1 MNPFRFFMLLL
12 IEHNENIDFDR
23 YMIVIDDDNA
33 VRYGRISGNDFIAC
47 NDDNCSHYDHANRKE
62 KEAWEHAGRIYRND
76 ADFMLKRLS
85 YGFYDDMYELIWD
98 EADRLLESHL
108 PYDYARM
115 LSALAALNSVYD
127 ETREVYGLMMGIASD
142 MYDYRIMHNITDPV
156 LMMNDSNDGMRSMIG
171 HAREYAAWFGMDI
184 GSAIE
189 HGTDEWHVHK
199 PSRFHVITVDMDDYG
214 VIKRFNMTDEDINSE
229 SWETERFRYNPEMRR
244 SIIRELSGEPFLF
257 KDMISLTAC
266 CLQIDGFLTGI
277 RTGMLKPVL
286 LNHVIPPVKIR
297 RRTND
302 ESVNAMISVLSLQ
315 A

>member
-1 MNPFRFFMLLL
+1 
-12 IEHNENIDFDR
+12 
-23 YMIVIDDDNA
+23 
-33 VRYGRISGNDFIAC
+33 
-47 NDDNCSHYDHANRKE
+47 
-62 KEAWEHAGRIYRND
+62 
-76 ADFMLKRLS
+76 
-85 YGFYDDMYELIWD
+85 
-98 EADRLLESHL
+98 
-108 PYDYARM
+108 
-115 LSALAALNSVYD
+115 
-127 ETREVYGLMMGIASD
+127 MMGIASD

-229 SWETERFRYNPEMRR
+229 SWETERFRYNPEMCR